1 MGEHLHLIEAALDS
15 RQSGRA
21 TYLSVIG
28 RVGLFGMNYF
38 DKACSCG
45 HSIYI
50 ASSVRI
56 RHLSVALISAF
67 AEDLKTSARFGSAIE
82 RGHCS

>member
-28 RVGLFGMNYF
+28 RVGYF

-56 RHLSVALISAF
+56 RHLSIALISAF
-67 AEDLKTSARFGSAIE
+67 AEDLKTSARFGSAIK
-82 RGHCS
+82 RGHFS